1 MTTKQFYLL
10 CLIGVTFVG
19 GMFMLLLWRQ
29 IKLSSS
35 EKRGMLFISLA
46 MFSWTLV
53 GIYKYYD
60 PPMPSLINAFND
72 RILSS
77 FSNLLLCASVPYFP
91 NVFEGWRERFAFF
104 RKPEQWLNFIFVF
117 FSIVTV
123 VFTVLDR
130 NVESDLGK
138 KAIIIVDAL
147 ISLSTILLVSVA
159 IYSAIIRF
167 WTDKLLQRF
176 ILSMFIVFG
185 LTQIVLPGI
194 AVIGESMRP
203 YYFFA
208 LVHLLVGITFFNFI
222 SVAYF
227 GLVTMEMKQIAHE
240 EQERKKERALRVT
253 SISLGFNRENERYVL
268 RIRFQGEDPSDIRSA
283 EVTAVKLLQPF
294 ANWILFALARK
305 HDIKLM
311 HPDLST
317 TKFRMVEFWNKD
329 ASVKL
334 TQEMLFS
341 NDGGQFEFKIDASQI
356 HFEALSYLYP
366 KFVIREAIL
375 KHEDSFRTSF
385 DLSQF
390 KGNTKAERQ
399 EKMVKAIFGL

>member
-10 CLIGVTFVG
+10 CLIGVTLLG
-19 GMFMLLLWRQ
+19 GAFMYLLWRQ
-29 IKLSSS
+29 IKQKSS
-35 EKRGMLFISLA
+35 ENRGMLFLSLA
-46 MFSWTLV
+46 MFSWSLV
-53 GIYKYYD
+53 GMYKYYD

-91 NVFEGWRERFAFF
+91 NVYEGWRERFAFF
-104 RKPEQWLNFIFVF
+104 RKPDQWLNVIFIF

-130 NVESDLGK
+130 NIENDLGK
-138 KAIIIVDAL
+138 KAIIIVDSL
-147 ISLSTILLVSVA
+147 ISLGTILLVSVA
-159 IYSAIIRF
+159 IYKAISRF
-167 WTDKLLQRF
+167 WSDANVRRF
-176 ILSMFIVFG
+176 LILMFIFFG
-185 LTQIVLPGI
+185 STQVILPGI
-194 AVIGESMRP
+194 AIFPEVLKP
-203 YYFFA
+203 FYFFA
-208 LVHLLVGITFFNFI
+208 LVHLLLGITFFNFI
-222 SVAYF
+222 CVTYF
-227 GLVTMEMKQIAHE
+227 GMVTMEMKQIAVE
-240 EQERKKERALRVT
+240 EEERKKERALKIT
-253 SISLGFNRENERYVL
+253 SLVLGYNKENERYFVRL
-268 RIRFQGEDPSDIRSA
+268 TFSGDDGEDVRTT

-294 ANWILFALARK
+294 ANWMLFALART
-305 HDIKLM
+305 HNVKLM

-329 ASVKL
+329 AGVKL

-385 DLSQF
+385 DISQF